1 MANLLWKILI
11 CLFAGLYLI
20 SPIDAF
26 PDFALIGFVDDLFIL
41 VLAVYLLRSWL
52 PQRQHQKSKRAEG
65 ENRARTK
72 DPYHILGIDQRAN
85 KEEIE
90 RAYKRLAAKYHPDKV
105 THLGKDFQELAHR
118 KFIEIQKAYRQ
129 VLSKSKG

>member
-1 MANLLWKILI
+1 M
-11 CLFAGLYLI
+11 
-20 SPIDAF
+20 
-26 PDFALIGFVDDLFIL
+26 
-41 VLAVYLLRSWL
+41 